1 MSIIKKAIIV
11 AIAIPLCLILIILS
25 MIAGIAAVV
34 ANSDKLNTTTTSEIQ
49 PYPDEVLRW
58 RPAVVEACSTYGL
71 DVQYVELVLAVM
83 AQESGGNGLDPMQ
96 ASESGYNTLYPNEP
110 GGIQDPQYSIEC
122 GVQVIRDV
130 LTAAGVTDCQDFV
143 HIPLALQSY
152 NYGGGYLTWAVE
164 NYGGYSMENAV
175 EFSEMK
181 KQELGWDVY
190 GDPEYVPH
198 VLRYYLYYTDTA
210 ENNYIMPILGDY
222 TIGRTFEECQGIELI
237 APAGT
242 EVVVMSHCTIIEMG
256 SNEEDGLWVSAGDD
270 YGFEVRYCHLQ
281 DYTDVVGSG
290 NILVQG
296 QVIGH
301 VGQSGNASQPML
313 FLQIYDL
320 YDPVD
325 PAAYLPLNTN
335 T

>member
-1 MSIIKKAIIV
+1 MSIVKKAIIV
-11 AIAIPLCLILIILS
+11 VIAIPLCFILIVLS
-25 MIAGIAAVV
+25 MIGGIVATV
-34 ANSDKLNTTTTSEIQ
+34 ANSDQLNTSTASETL
-49 PYPDEVLRW
+49 PYTEEVLRW
-58 RPAVVEACSTYGL
+58 RPAVLEACTNYGL
-71 DVQYVELVLAVM
+71 DPQYVELVLAVM
-83 AQESGGNGLDPMQ
+83 MQESGGTGLDPMQ
-96 ASESGYNTLYPNEP
+96 ASESGYNTLYPNES

-122 GVQVIRDV
+122 GVQVLRDV
-130 LTAAGVTDCQDFV
+130 LTAAGVTGNQDFE

-164 NYGGYSMENAV
+164 NYGGYSAQNAV
-175 EFSEMK
+175 EFSEMM

-190 GDPEYVPH
+190 GDPDYVPH
-198 VLRYYLYYTDTA
+198 VLQYYINYTDTA
-210 ENNYIMPILGDY
+210 ENNYIMPVLGEY

-242 EVVVMSHCTIIEMG
+242 EVVVMSHCTILEMG

-270 YGFEVRYCHLQ
+270 YGFEVKYCHLQ

-290 NILVQG
+290 NILAQG

-313 FLQIYDL
+313 LLKIYDL

-325 PAAYLPLNTN
+325 PADYLPLNTN